1 MIIISNDTVY
11 LKKEFTQ
18 ETYDQA
24 LIRVDMKGLE
34 CDCGSNG
41 KLVKIGYYQR
51 YYKTSTRKICIQIQR
66 VMCKHCGRTHALFV
80 ECMVP
85 SSMLLVTTQI
95 ELLRS
100 YYNHR
105 LEEFL
110 LVYPTIERS
119 NAFYVVKNF
128 EKKWSKI
135 LKLTGLSLMDEEKKI
150 IKVFIKKYQMQF
162 MQMRSYSKI
171 VSQLRLSEKLS

>member
-1 MIIISNDTVY
+1 MLFRS
-11 LKKEFTQ
+11 
-18 ETYDQA
+18 
-24 LIRVDMKGLE
+24 
-34 CDCGSNG
+34 
-41 KLVKIGYYQR
+41 KIGYYQR

-110 LVYPTIERS
+110 MVYPTIERS
-119 NAFYVVKNF
+119 NAFYVVKNY

>member
-1 MIIISNDTVY
+1 MY
-11 LKKEFTQ
+11 
-18 ETYDQA
+18 
-24 LIRVDMKGLE
+24 
-34 CDCGSNG
+34 GS
-41 KLVKIGYYQR
+41 
-51 YYKTSTRKICIQIQR
+51 
-66 VMCKHCGRTHALFV
+66 FV
-80 ECMVP
+80 NVN
-85 SSMLLVTTQI
+85 VTTQI

-110 LVYPTIERS
+110 MVYPTIERS
-119 NAFYVVKNF
+119 NAFYVVKNY

-162 MQMRSYSKI
+162 MQMRSCSKI